1 MCTHVMLPTFV
12 ILDPEAPP
20 GVGLISLD
28 VDVELVASGD
38 DKLRGLRSGQLLQDG
53 GVGSLAVPDEDEV
66 PLRLHLQV
74 FDLERDDAALRRR
87 HGVEALEAA
96 GVRVR
101 VVRRCEN
108 LRKSTIGYKYFSRKS
123 VVSTGC

>member
-1 MCTHVMLPTFV
+1 M
-12 ILDPEAPP
+12 
-20 GVGLISLD
+20 
-28 VDVELVASGD
+28 
-38 DKLRGLRSGQLLQDG
+38 QDG
-53 GVGSLAVPDEDEV
+53 SVGTLAVPDENEV
-66 PLRLHLQV
+66 PLRLHLEV

-108 LRKSTIGYKYFSRKS
+108 LRKSTIGYKYFIRKL
-123 VVSTGC
+123 

>member
-1 MCTHVMLPTFV
+1 MLPTFV
-12 ILDPEAPP
+12 VLDPESPP

-28 VDVELVASGD
+28 VHVELVARGD
-38 DKLRGLRSGQLLQDG
+38 DKLRRLRPGQLLQDG
-53 GVGSLAVPDEDEV
+53 RVGALAVPDEDEI

-96 GVRVR
+96 GVRVG
-101 VVRRCEN
+101 VVRRSEN
-108 LRKSTIGYKYFSRKS
+108 LRKSTIGYN
-123 VVSTGC
+123 